1 MFARL
6 AFSVAISIEP
16 EILIVDEA
24 LSVGDVFFQNK
35 CYRKFEELR
44 AKGITVLFVSHDIGT
59 IKQLCSRVLWIEHG
73 KQMMVGDS
81 VEVCNQYLN
90 LMNNKSNVE
99 VLNQLKSGKGTPCLM
114 QRNLTLMIGLVLHI
128 QMKAF

>member
-1 MFARL
+1 M
-6 AFSVAISIEP
+6 
-16 EILIVDEA
+16 DEA

-90 LMNNKSNVE
+90 
-99 VLNQLKSGKGTPCLM
+99 
-114 QRNLTLMIGLVLHI
+114 
-128 QMKAF
+128 